1 MLLYAAPRSG
11 GSFHRAYQ
19 AIAAVNIAVAFMP
32 LLVPTPHQNHQK
44 GELAE
49 GNIDDESV
57 GGGGHDESS
66 DDSGSGDGSARAES
80 AYASQKAADDAGGA
94 DGSCPSKADRAALI
108 LANDA
113 LLRDYRRPRSLAVW

>member
-44 GELAE
+44 
-49 GNIDDESV
+49 DDESV